1 MGGAKRLRH
10 LLIPGF
16 AALATAS
23 PAFADPAIWRVSDG
37 DSSIHLFGSV
47 HVFTREM
54 DWRTPQFDG
63 LLTAAD
69 KVVFEVVLNV
79 DAYAT
84 IAQISL
90 EKGRI
95 TDGTLADLLQP
106 DDYAQL
112 TAAAG
117 TLGIEMAVLDSLQPW
132 LATMTLMQ
140 AAGPSMVG
148 GVELQIDAEI
158 PATRKA
164 SLETAAEQMGFF
176 ADAPMDEQI
185 ANLMSAVHGAE
196 SGIFLT
202 LDPLIDAWA
211 RGDADGLLDAMESQ
225 LTAADQPAYDRL
237 IRQRNERW
245 IGPLEQMLAE
255 NADNFVIVGAAHL
268 VGETGVPSLLAAEG
282 YTVERVDAV
291 DVDTRPQALPGAVGR
306 ALPRR

>member
-10 LLIPGF
+10 LLISGA

-37 DSSIHLFGSV
+37 DSSIHVFGSV

-54 DWRTPQFDG
+54 DWRTPQFDN
-63 LLTAAD
+63 LLAAAD
-69 KVVFEVVLNV
+69 KVVFEVVLDV

-95 TDGTLADLLQP
+95 ADGSLADLLRP
-106 DDYAQL
+106 DDYAEL
-112 TAAAG
+112 TSAAENVG
-117 TLGIEMAVLDSLQPW
+117 LDMAILDSLQPW

-140 AAGPSMVG
+140 AAGPAMLA
-148 GVELQIDAEI
+148 GVELQIDAEV
-158 PATRKA
+158 PADRKE

-196 SGIFLT
+196 SGLLLA
-202 LDPLIDAWA
+202 LDPIIDSWA
-211 RGDADGLLDAMESQ
+211 RGDLDGLLGAMEAQ

-245 IGPLEQMLAE
+245 IGPLEQMLAD

-268 VGETGVPSLLAAEG
+268 VGESGVPSLLAAEG

-291 DVDTRPQALPGAVGR
+291 DVDTRPQVLPGAIGR
-306 ALPRR
+306 ATPRR